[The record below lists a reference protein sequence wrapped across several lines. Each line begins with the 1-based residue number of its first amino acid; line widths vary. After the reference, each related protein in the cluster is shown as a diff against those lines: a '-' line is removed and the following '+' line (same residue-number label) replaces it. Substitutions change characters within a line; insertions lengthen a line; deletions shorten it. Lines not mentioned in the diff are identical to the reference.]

1 MTNPKKKIES
11 ALAPNA
17 IGPYSQAIRV
27 GNHLFC
33 SGQIAFDN
41 KTNQMVE
48 PDIRKQTRQVLANLN
63 AVLEAAGTKPDN
75 ILKTTVFLTNLENF
89 VPFNEEY
96 ETFFKAAGSAP
107 FPARSTIEVSKL
119 PRASMVEIEA
129 IVWVDG

>member
-1 MTNPKKKIES
+1 MSQQKKKIES
-11 ALAPNA
+11 PDAPSA
-17 IGPYSQAIRV
+17 IGPYSQAIQM

-33 SGQIAFDN
+33 SGQIAFDP
-41 KTNQMVE
+41 KSGQMVE
-48 PDIRKQTRQVLANLN
+48 ADIRKQTRQVLANLN
-63 AVLEAAGTKPDN
+63 QVLKKAGTSPAH

-96 ETFFKAAGSAP
+96 EAFFKANSDAP

-129 IVWVDG
+129 ICWVD